1 LQPDTSRLPRNALG
15 RARWDD
21 TKVHYWTRGDG
32 RALSISNS
40 EVTQGGPLSASLFNI
55 VVDCLA
61 QEWLIRLRET
71 IELEEDKV
79 ERLMVSFLAIFYVD
93 NAYLASRDPNLLQ
106 KAMNIID

>member
-1 LQPDTSRLPRNALG
+1 MIRLLKHFRSNAVMVCQALRNYGIAFKAG
-15 RARWDD
+15 R
-21 TKVHYWTRGDG
+21 
-32 RALSISNS
+32 